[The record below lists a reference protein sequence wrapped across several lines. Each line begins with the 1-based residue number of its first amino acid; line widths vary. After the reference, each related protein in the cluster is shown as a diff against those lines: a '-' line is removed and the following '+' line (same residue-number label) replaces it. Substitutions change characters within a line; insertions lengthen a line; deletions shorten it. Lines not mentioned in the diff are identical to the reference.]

1 MKQTAVFL
9 IIFLVRISV
18 SGQVTTAKL
27 DSVLKLETMG
37 HAFNGSVLV
46 AQNGKIILEKG
57 YGFKNKKENLLN
69 TANTQYQI
77 GSITKQFTSAIILQL
92 VASKKMTLQDKLS
105 KYIPGYPVG
114 DSITVEQLL
123 THTSGIYNYTNDG
136 NFMRDRSEHPIARDS
151 LLAFFEY
158 KPLDFSPGTKWSYS
172 NSGYILLG
180 MIIEKV
186 TGKSYFRV
194 VRENIFEPL
203 GMWHSGFDFTHLKN
217 VDKATGYAGDLAVP
231 VGIVDSS
238 VSFAAGAIYTTV
250 GDLYKWD
257 RALYTNQ
264 IVDQALL
271 QKAFTVYQS
280 SYGYGWMIKE
290 SYGKKTVQHGGGIT
304 GFASYI
310 LRVPADQICIIVLT
324 NVASDA
330 PSKIS
335 NEINGLFN
343 GKMPEMAT
351 ERKEI
356 IVDTLTLKKYVGEY
370 ELTPSFH
377 LFITFDNGLLQAQ
390 ATGQGK
396 NALFAEK
403 DNFFFL
409 KVVDAQ
415 IEFITGADGKT
426 DHLILYQNG
435 QKVTAKKL
443 EADGSSP
450 MPPAR
455 KEIHLDTATL
465 KKYIGEYE
473 LATSFHIVIT
483 LEDGA
488 LKAQATGQ
496 PKFDLYAEKTNFF
509 FLKVVDAQLEFFSD
523 TSGKMDHLILYQNG
537 QQTEGKKIK

>member
-1 MKQTAVFL
+1 MKRTAIL
-9 IIFLVRISV
+9 SIIFLICISV
-18 SGQVTTAKL
+18 FGQVTTSKL
-27 DSVLKLETMG
+27 DSMLTLKTAQ
-37 HAFNGSVLV
+37 HSFNGTVLV

-69 TANTQYQI
+69 TANTSYQI

-92 VASKKMTLQDKLS
+92 VAAKKMTLQDKLS
-105 KYIPGYPVG
+105 KYFRGYPGG

-151 LLAFFEY
+151 LLALFEY

-180 MIIEKV
+180 MIIEKI
-186 TGKSYFRV
+186 TGKSYFKV
-194 VRENIFEPL
+194 VRENIFKPL
-203 GMWHSGFDFTHLKN
+203 GMSHSGFDFTHLKN
-217 VDKATGYAGDLAVP
+217 ADKATGYGGDLTVP

-271 QKAFTVYQS
+271 QKAFTIYQS
-280 SYGYGWMIKE
+280 SYGYGWMIID

-310 LRVPADQICIIVLT
+310 LRVPGDQTCIIVLT
-324 NVASDA
+324 NIASDA

-335 NEINGLFN
+335 NEINGMFN
-343 GKMPEMAT
+343 GKTVDLSA

-356 IVDTLTLKKYVGEY
+356 VVDTQRLKRYVGEY
-370 ELTPSFH
+370 ELAPTFH
-377 LFITFDNGLLQAQ
+377 IFITLENGLLQAQ

-396 NALFAEK
+396 NTLFAEK

-409 KVVDAQ
+409 KTVDAQ
-415 IEFITGADGKT
+415 VEFITSAEGKT
-426 DHLILYQNG
+426 DHLVLYQNG
-435 QKVTAKKL
+435 QKMTAKKL
-443 EADGSSP
+443 GLDELSP
-450 MPPAR
+450 TPPVR
-455 KEIHLDTATL
+455 KEISVDINTL
-465 KKYIGEYE
+465 NKYIGEYE
-473 LATSFHIVIT
+473 LVPAFHIVIT
-483 LEDGA
+483 LENGA
-488 LKAQATGQ
+488 LQAQATGQ
-496 PKFDLYAEKTNFF
+496 PKFAMYAEKTNFF
-509 FLKVVDAQLEFFSD
+509 FFKVVDAQIEFL
-523 TSGKMDHLILYQNG
+523 SGPSEKTDHLILYQNG
-537 QQTEGKKIK
+537 QQTEGKKIR

>member
-1 MKQTAVFL
+1 MKKTAVFL
-9 IIFLVRISV
+9 IIFLIRMAV

-27 DSVLKLETMG
+27 DSLLNLKTAQ
-37 HAFNGSVLV
+37 HAFNGTVLV

-69 TANTQYQI
+69 TAGTLYQI

-92 VASKKMTLQDKLS
+92 VAGNKMQLQDRLS
-105 KYIPGYPVG
+105 KYFPGYPSG
-114 DSITVEQLL
+114 DSITVEHLL
-123 THTSGIYNYTNDG
+123 THTSGVYNYTNDAD
-136 NFMRDRSEHPIARDS
+136 FMLKRSEHPINRDS
-151 LLAFFEY
+151 LLSLFEY

-203 GMWHSGFDFTHLKN
+203 GMGHSGFDFTHLKSA
-217 VDKATGYAGDLAVP
+217 DKATGYGGDLTVP

-250 GDLYKWD
+250 GDLYIWD

-264 IVDQALL
+264 VVDQALL

-280 SYGYGWMIKE
+280 SYGYGWVIID

-310 LRVPADQICIIVLT
+310 LRVPGDQICIIVLT

-335 NEINGLFN
+335 NEINAMFN
-343 GKMPEMAT
+343 GKTVDLPA

-356 IVDTLTLKKYVGEY
+356 VVDTQTLKKYIGEY
-370 ELTPSFH
+370 ELAPKFH
-377 LFITFDNGLLQAQ
+377 IFITLENGILQAQ

-409 KVVDAQ
+409 KTVDAQ
-415 IEFITGADGKT
+415 VEFVSDSAGKT
-426 DHLILYQNG
+426 DHLVLYQNG

-443 EADGSSP
+443 GPDRLSP
-450 MPPAR
+450 VPAAR
-455 KEIHLDTATL
+455 KEISVDTNTL
-465 KKYIGEYE
+465 KKYIG
-473 LATSFHIVIT
+473 
-483 LEDGA
+483 
-488 LKAQATGQ
+488 
-496 PKFDLYAEKTNFF
+496 
-509 FLKVVDAQLEFFSD
+509 
-523 TSGKMDHLILYQNG
+523 
-537 QQTEGKKIK
+537 